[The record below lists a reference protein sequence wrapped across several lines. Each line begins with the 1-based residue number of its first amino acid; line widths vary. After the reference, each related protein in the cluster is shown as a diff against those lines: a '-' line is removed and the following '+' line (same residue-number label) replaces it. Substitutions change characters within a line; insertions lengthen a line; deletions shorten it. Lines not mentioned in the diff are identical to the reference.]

1 MDMCCDCLKSQK
13 AILITPKD
21 TILTFACFLHPS
33 RPDKDS
39 PRIAV
44 PQSLQAYP
52 ETHGDLQRER
62 FHT

>member
-1 MDMCCDCLKSQK
+1 MCCDCFKSQK

-21 TILTFACFLHPS
+21 TIFNFCLCFLHPS

-52 ETHGDLQRER
+52 KTHGDLQREG